1 MRNLEQNL
9 EINNMTIDEI
19 LVNYDKAKADIKK
32 YNELIKEHQQ
42 EFIDKYVL
50 GKCFIDNSWYNH
62 FGNEVKRFYYKVN
75 KVDFLE
81 HNIFDFDLYSEHT
94 YRCTCIEEQVS
105 YHCSDFHYWISD
117 QNYGERILLSSK
129 NIYEF
134 FTDNGLIEMV
144 SEEEFFKRLKEE
156 TGIKDI
162 EKLPNLSEFNYKNI
176 I

>member
-1 MRNLEQNL
+1 MD
-9 EINNMTIDEI
+9 IAEI
-19 LVNYDKAKADIKK
+19 LTGYDKAKADVKK
-32 YNELIKEHQQ
+32 YAELIEEHRQ
-42 EFIDKYVL
+42 EFIDKYVI
-50 GKCFIDNSWYNH
+50 GKCFIDKGWYNH
-62 FGNEVKRFYYKVN
+62 FGNRVKRFYYKVN

-81 HNIFDFDLYSEHT
+81 RNIFDFDLYSEHT

-117 QNYGERILLSSK
+117 QNYGERTLLSSK

-156 TGIKDI
+156 TGIENI
-162 EKLPNLSEFNYKNI
+162 EQLPNLHNYEYKAI
-176 I
+176 V